1 MARRRREDV
10 FPGPLAEFREQ
21 DWPPVEGECLRHYAC
36 RGQGYEAECVPRP
49 GEYCGQLCYE
59 HLAAE
64 YPDRPEMAERARRA
78 DAYTRWRRARLSW
91 LGESHPEYLREWV
104 AGLDDGHAIR
114 YGWRTSGEPDGW

>member
-36 RGQGYEAECVPRP
+36 RDGGYDGDCVSLEGP
-49 GEYCGQLCYE
+49 CGWRTYAM
-59 HLAAE
+59 LARDH
-64 YPDRPEMAERARRA
+64 PDEPEMAERARRA

-91 LGESHPEYLREWV
+91 LGEGHPEYLREWV